1 MIKIK
6 RRKLHPA
13 EQYVSDILNGRI
25 VSCNLV
31 KKACLR
37 YLQDKKNTKKKGLY
51 FCKKSAQKAID
62 FFHIFLK
69 HSKGKWAGEPFI
81 LEPWQQFIVWNIFG
95 WKIGNKNGP
104 RRFRIIYLEIS
115 RKNGK
120 AEYIGNFIPTTKGM
134 KKMKDI
140 KIGDYVFNKDGY
152 PVKVIKTTDV
162 MYNKKCCEIKFSTG
176 EKIKVAKDHLWKV
189 NKRVEN
195 INLRK
200 RWNINEDN
208 IIKKEYPK
216 GGVNK
221 LKELLPYRSINSL
234 FARAKFLNV
243 KKYRNSHN
251 KSVYKLNN
259 PKILTQNIPNEVLTT
274 KEIQKT
280 LTYGKRNDYRYTI
293 DVCDS
298 ADMDYIDLPLE
309 PYTLGAWLGDGNN
322 SDPRITISYDNIE
335 IKNRIKEDGYC
346 VDERKS
352 SNLNSGLY
360 FISKNRKFNSIK
372 SKLRELNLIKNKH
385 IPKIYLRSNHDQRLN
400 LLQGLMD
407 TDGGISKSGN
417 QCLFYNTNKKLALN
431 VKELICS
438 LGFKASFRK
447 GKAKLNGKII
457 SNSYTV
463 SFCPPNGIDVFCLER
478 KRIRLKYR
486 DVGTRSDTRTIVSVK
501 DIKSVPVK
509 CIQVDSDDG
518 IYLTS
523 RSYIPTHNSTF
534 LAGIGLYCFICDK
547 EAGAECYA
555 AATKEKQAKIVHG
568 EAIRM
573 VKKSSNLKKKVQIFR
588 NNLSIDETD
597 SKFEP
602 LGRDSDTQ
610 DGLNVHCSIIDELHA
625 HKTRDMWDVLETA
638 TGSREQPLQ
647 IAITTAGF
655 ERTSICYE
663 QHEYLE
669 KILKDV
675 GSENPYDDDTYFGM
689 IYTIDE
695 NDDWSD
701 EKVWIKA
708 NPNLNVSIYIDDLQR
723 KAKKAKEI
731 VSAVN
736 NFLRKHLD
744 VWVNQFSRFVD
755 MNLWNE
761 NFANNIDERKY
772 YGKQCYGGLDL
783 SSVSDITAFVLLF
796 PDINDDERLDI
807 IARFWCPESRLTSK
821 DNRYR
826 NFYEAWEREGW
837 LKTTPGDAI
846 DYEYVK
852 KQIIKDAGKFNLA
865 NMGVDR
871 LFQGYQL
878 SMELSSELG
887 TRLIKGQKQD
897 RVVAVGMGYKTMAP
911 AMREFESRLLKRK
924 LNHGNHPIL
933 RWMADNLAVSEDAA
947 GNKKPDKA
955 NSQGKIDGI
964 VSLLIAIDRLQR
976 EESYSGSIYEKKG
989 LKVV

>member
-120 AEYIGNFIPTTKGM
+120 
-134 KKMKDI
+134 
-140 KIGDYVFNKDGY
+140 
-152 PVKVIKTTDV
+152 
-162 MYNKKCCEIKFSTG
+162 
-176 EKIKVAKDHLWKV
+176 
-189 NKRVEN
+189 
-195 INLRK
+195 
-200 RWNINEDN
+200 
-208 IIKKEYPK
+208 
-216 GGVNK
+216 
-221 LKELLPYRSINSL
+221 
-234 FARAKFLNV
+234 
-243 KKYRNSHN
+243 
-251 KSVYKLNN
+251 
-259 PKILTQNIPNEVLTT
+259 
-274 KEIQKT
+274 
-280 LTYGKRNDYRYTI
+280 
-293 DVCDS
+293 
-298 ADMDYIDLPLE
+298 
-309 PYTLGAWLGDGNN
+309 
-322 SDPRITISYDNIE
+322 
-335 IKNRIKEDGYC
+335 
-346 VDERKS
+346 
-352 SNLNSGLY
+352 
-360 FISKNRKFNSIK
+360 
-372 SKLRELNLIKNKH
+372 
-385 IPKIYLRSNHDQRLN
+385 
-400 LLQGLMD
+400 
-407 TDGGISKSGN
+407 
-417 QCLFYNTNKKLALN
+417 
-431 VKELICS
+431 
-438 LGFKASFRK
+438 
-447 GKAKLNGKII
+447 
-457 SNSYTV
+457 
-463 SFCPPNGIDVFCLER
+463 
-478 KRIRLKYR
+478 
-486 DVGTRSDTRTIVSVK
+486 
-501 DIKSVPVK
+501 
-509 CIQVDSDDG
+509 
-518 IYLTS
+518 
-523 RSYIPTHNSTF
+523 STF

-573 VKKSSNLKKKVQIFR
+573 VKKSPNLKKKVQIFR